1 LWIAAPDKLGPLV
14 GGVEIV
20 CGALLVIGLLTRL
33 AAILLLIDISVA
45 IVSTKIPILLSHGFW
60 GFSLTKLPRHGFLSM
75 IHEARTDLAMWF
87 GLLFLLIVGARKM
100 YSLDAALTAAVTN
113 SDAVR

>member
-1 LWIAAPDKLGPLV
+1 M
-14 GGVEIV
+14 
-20 CGALLVIGLLTRL
+20 
-33 AAILLLIDISVA
+33 A

-60 GFSLTKLPRHGFLSM
+60 GFFLTKLPRHGFLSM

-87 GLLFLLIVGARKM
+87 GLLFLLIVGAGKM
-100 YSLDAALTAAVTN
+100 YSLDPAVTAAVTN

>member
-1 LWIAAPDKLGPLV
+1 
-14 GGVEIV
+14 
-20 CGALLVIGLLTRL
+20 
-33 AAILLLIDISVA
+33 
-45 IVSTKIPILLSHGFW
+45 
-60 GFSLTKLPRHGFLSM
+60 M

-87 GLLFLLIVGARKM
+87 GLVFLLVVGAGKT